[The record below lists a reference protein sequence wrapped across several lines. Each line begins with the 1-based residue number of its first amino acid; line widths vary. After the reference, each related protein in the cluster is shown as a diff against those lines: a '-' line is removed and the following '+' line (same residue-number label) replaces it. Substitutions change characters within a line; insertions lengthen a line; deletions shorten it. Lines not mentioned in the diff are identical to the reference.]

1 MTAAATLCI
10 FNPEHDLCLANG
22 DANYVP
28 PQSAVD
34 FALRSASVMQVLY
47 PGACCCSVYD
57 PKLGPAV
64 LQGVA
69 AIKAWGWNVVL
80 RRELLKRGAPECL
93 MPTDAELQT
102 IRELQHRST
111 VLPLQGDCYALY
123 RVDEMDALLRDRKDW
138 VLKAPW
144 SGAGRGLRWV
154 HGRMSD
160 LDRSWFEK
168 TVASQ
173 RCVVAEPRRAVVA
186 DVALEYCGGRFVGYS
201 YFRTGNGVYRENVM
215 WRDEVI
221 AGHFSCTDL
230 QDVKDRVERWLA
242 VNVWPRYGGPL
253 GVDLIVGNDNRVF
266 VSEINFRHTMG
277 MVAHSKILQQ

>member
-1 MTAAATLCI
+1 MTDAATVCI

-34 FALRSASVMQVLY
+34 FALRDATVMQVLY
-47 PGACCCSVYD
+47 PGARCYSVYD
-57 PKLGPAV
+57 PLLTPAV
-64 LQGVA
+64 LQGA
-69 AIKAWGWNVVL
+69 AVIKAWGWNAVL
-80 RRELLKRGAPECL
+80 RRELMKRGAIESLLPS
-93 MPTDAELQT
+93 DAELHT

-111 VLPLQGDCYALY
+111 VLPLQGDCYALQ

-138 VLKAPW
+138 VLKSPW

-154 HGRMSD
+154 HGHLSD
-160 LDRSWFEK
+160 LDRSWFGK
-168 TVASQ
+168 TVATQ
-173 RCVVAEPRRAVVA
+173 RCVIAEPRRDVAA
-186 DVALEYCGGRFVGYS
+186 DVALEYRDGSFAGYS

-215 WRDEVI
+215 WSDEEI
-221 AGHFSCTDL
+221 ASHFRSTGL
-230 QDVKDRVERWLA
+230 QDVKERAERWLA
-242 VNVWPRYGGPL
+242 VNVWPRYDGPL
-253 GVDLIVGNDNRVF
+253 GVDLIVCNDNKVF